1 MQTHIHTTKKHTIK
15 ERKCGTDI
23 LNWKVIQRERE
34 RKRKRERVRDSR
46 KGYKKNKKD
55 KTAIGRIE

>member
-1 MQTHIHTTKKHTIK
+1 MRHRYIELESNTT
-15 ERKCGTDI
+15 
-23 LNWKVIQRERE
+23 RERE
-34 RKRKRERVRDSR
+34 KEKERERVRDSR